1 MSLSTALRWSSA
13 QTVIRMALGL
23 VSAKASAIY
32 LGPPGVALVA
42 QIGNLIQVAQGTIGN
57 GAQTAVVKLTAVRQE
72 QREPV
77 AVLWSTALRMVM
89 CASLI
94 YIVVSA
100 SAARALSNWLLSSE
114 HYSAAIILSS
124 LVVGAAVIE
133 TVVVSA
139 LNGLKRIDLV
149 AKASIASTLFEVLT
163 YTLLVAKFGLWGGL
177 YGISAVYVAKL
188 MATLIVAF
196 GSKAVRARD
205 FRGPFSRSSAQS
217 IAAFYPMLLAQSIAL
232 PMSQILV
239 RNTVIDRLGLDAAG
253 YLQAVWRLS
262 DMYVSVFTTAL
273 GMFFIAHYSSLRDG
287 AARGQMLRRTV
298 IQVVLLTA
306 SAAAV
311 IYLFRYL
318 VFELVLSRQFLPA
331 ADLLPMQLCGDVFK
345 MAAYVMQM
353 TLVAEGRATLYV
365 AIAVGAPAIY
375 VILTWLLLPSWLGQA
390 APIAYATSHLVAF
403 TVLGLAFQRVA
414 SK

>member
-23 VSAKASAIY
+23 VSAKVSAVY

-57 GAQTAVVKLTAVRQE
+57 GTQTAVVKLTAIRQE
-72 QREPV
+72 QREPMV
-77 AVLWSTALRMVM
+77 ALWSTALAMVM

-94 YIVVSA
+94 YVVVSV
-100 SAARALSNWLLSSE
+100 SAARALTNLLLSSE
-114 HYSAAIILSS
+114 EYRSAILLSS
-124 LVVGAAVIE
+124 IVVVAALIE

-149 AKASIASTLFEVLT
+149 AKAAIASTLLEVLT
-163 YTLLVAKFGLWGGL
+163 YTLLIAKFGLWGGV

-188 MATLIVAF
+188 VATLIVAF
-196 GSKAVRARD
+196 GSKAIRARD
-205 FRGPFSRSSAQS
+205 FLGPFSWPLARV
-217 IAAFYPMLLAQSIAL
+217 IAGFYPMLLAQSFAL

-239 RNTVIDRLGLDAAG
+239 RNTIIDRLGLDSAG

-262 DMYVSVFTTAL
+262 DIYLSVFTTAL
-273 GMFFIAHYSSLRDG
+273 GMFFIAHYSSLPEG
-287 AARGQMLRRTV
+287 AARRQMLRRTV

-311 IYLFRYL
+311 LYVFRYL
-318 VFELVLSRQFLPA
+318 VFELVLSRKFLPA
-331 ADLLPMQLCGDVFK
+331 ADLLPMQLLGDVFK

-353 TLVAEGRATLYV
+353 TLVADGRASLYI
-365 AIAVGAPAIY
+365 AIAVGGPAIY
-375 VILTWLLLPSWLGQA
+375 VVLTSVLLPSWSGQA
-390 APIAYATSHLVAF
+390 APIAYATSHVVAF
-403 TVLGLAFQRVA
+403 TVLGLALQRIA
-414 SK
+414 GK